1 MSLRHFL
8 ITFILLIVGTSI
20 GLTGSNFAFWNNYG
34 VVQVEQKKILGSY
47 QGIRSDEW
55 GVLTPLCL
63 SQMRHKP
70 PFPIKNE
77 TIDVEGKNMLIV
89 HDFGVPVNHISA
101 IARPATWGYFTGNIR
116 AGMSWNWLFPIFIGF
131 VGISLLL
138 NLLLGVERINMVIAL
153 AIVYAP
159 ICSAWSNFP
168 LYQLGLGAVAAWSF
182 LQILKS
188 DNMKK
193 NILSGLLCGWAAS
206 SFALT
211 LYLPRLVPM
220 TWLLLVFSIAIIVK
234 DSLYNN
240 LFKRLPY
247 IILSLLVICMLL
259 GFWYVD
265 AKDAIDAMLHST
277 YPGKR
282 IVQGGYFTAWDF
294 VRGWF
299 PFQLV
304 NYNAPFSNQCELSS
318 FPNLSFLIVFL
329 ILFGF
334 DKEHFSGSKVPVF
347 LLGSVIIF
355 FYIYQYISFP
365 SWLASIT
372 FLGKSHPPRMDSS
385 VMLAQVMLLSY
396 LIKNCKLD
404 SVGRKSTIVCSSV
417 VIAVSGVYLL
427 FSIFNSMPESVK
439 RYLLSQHT
447 EHLIYF
453 FALYVLMVYS
463 YPRNWR
469 KGVCLMA
476 VLFAVPGFVFNP
488 LSKAPHRVSS
498 NLPAFIN
505 VNAGTNRSRVLFI
518 TEGDGGRWQ
527 GNSANA
533 VGIASL
539 NGVHHYVD
547 RYMFARFYSKLQN
560 GEQFNRFN
568 HAMFVL
574 DEKTERFAV
583 DIPHGDVIRWKINPL
598 YFDFRELPVSYVAVS
613 TGIKGKLVN
622 NKFLKFIEDK
632 NGFSYFRVN

>member
-1 MSLRHFL
+1 MSLRHFF
-8 ITFILLIVGTSI
+8 IIFILLIVGTVS
-20 GLTGSNFAFWNNYG
+20 GLTGSNFAFSNNYG
-34 VVQVEQKKILGSY
+34 VVQVEQKKILGTY

-89 HDFGVPVNHISA
+89 HDFGVPVKHISA

-116 AGMSWNWLFPIFIGF
+116 IGMAWNWLFPLFIGF

-182 LQILKS
+182 LQILRS

-193 NILSGLLCGWAAS
+193 NILLGLLCGWAAS

-211 LYLPRLVPM
+211 LYLPRLIPM

-334 DKEHFSGSKVPVF
+334 DKEYFSGSKVPVL
-347 LLGSVIIF
+347 LLGSVIVF
-355 FYIYQYISFP
+355 FYIYQYIGFP
-365 SWLASIT
+365 SWLASAT
-372 FLGKSHPPRMDSS
+372 FFGKSHPPRMDSTI
-385 VMLAQVMLLSY
+385 MLAQVLLLSY
-396 LIKNCKLD
+396 LAKYCKMD
-404 SVGRKSTIVCSSV
+404 SAGHSRAAACSAVTIA
-417 VIAVSGVYLL
+417 ISGVYLL

-518 TEGDGGRWQ
+518 TADGGTWQ

-533 VGIASL
+533 AGIASL

-547 RYMFARFYSKLQN
+547 RYMFDHFYSKLQD

-568 HAMFVL
+568 HTMFVL